1 MNSKTIK
8 MSLCLKGLLFAD
20 IRKYTKSR
28 VVRVNKET
36 EKWKQGTEMRKVNS
50 TKQQKSN
57 AGTY

>member
-1 MNSKTIK
+1 

-28 VVRVNKET
+28 VVRVNKKT